1 MGFPSL
7 LTILLREDGSGQDQT
22 LGGEGQH
29 PLRSRLCRP
38 LTSYSL
44 GMLPTVFTVA
54 SAASRISSS
63 MADCMGDFAWEI
75 SGYPCGDG
83 WL

>member
-7 LTILLREDGSGQDQT
+7 RTILLREDESGQNQT
-22 LGGEGQH
+22 LAGEGRH
-29 PLRSRLCRP
+29 PLRSQLCHQ

-44 GMLPTVFTVA
+44 GMLPAMFTVE
-54 SAASRISSS
+54 SAASGISSS